1 MAKRISEK
9 LENMKKEL
17 YLEASA
23 ELFEEVGYE
32 NTTVSDIAE
41 SLDISVGTFY
51 KTFETKANLY
61 SEHVLHQ
68 LRSFVERLEESSTD
82 DSMSNLKL
90 FLHNTYEPF
99 IKNKNGE
106 EVNISRENDPFFFHN
121 LNTNDSQPLDGLY
134 KYLEKQFKEIIK
146 DDTLDYYHIAV
157 LFKKL
162 ADAYTESYMI
172 KKFDTTNAIDDTVS
186 LFFNGITKSWFIKDY
201 ENKPNANT
209 SIVL

>member
-1 MAKRISEK
+1 MAKKISEK

-51 KTFETKANLY
+51 KTIETKENLY

-68 LRSFVERLEESSTD
+68 LRVFVERLEESSTD
-82 DSMSNLKL
+82 DPMSNLKL
-90 FLHNTYEPF
+90 FLHYAYEPF
-99 IKNKNGE
+99 IKNQKGKI
-106 EVNISRENDPFFFHN
+106 VDISLENDPFFFHN
-121 LNTNDSQPLDGLY
+121 LNTNDSQPMDGLY
-134 KYLEKQFKEIIK
+134 KYLEKQLKEILK
-146 DDTLDYYHIAV
+146 DDALDCYHLAV

-162 ADAYTESYMI
+162 ADGYTESYMI
-172 KKFDTTNAIDDTVS
+172 KNFDTTNAIDDTIN
-186 LFFNGITKSWFIKDY
+186 LFFNGITKIK
-201 ENKPNANT
+201 
-209 SIVL
+209 L